1 LGVCQHAILDGSSR
15 PEKSGTNII
24 DAFFHPDRA
33 MRKTA
38 FDTFWKAYGQYEN
51 SLGAF
56 LARMNQI
63 MDELE
68 KLL

>member
-1 LGVCQHAILDGSSR
+1 
-15 PEKSGTNII
+15 
-24 DAFFHPDRA
+24 

-38 FDTFWKAYGQYEN
+38 FDTFWEAYGQYAN
-51 SLGAF
+51 SLGAL